1 MRHLFFSLLL
11 LATVAPASAQ
21 ITGISGS
28 GEHFVDAKGQR
39 VGKEYSQVFWEEEP
53 KHGVFK
59 ADNGLWGVVN
69 QHGKEVLPPQYEWVY
84 CGKELIAVTQQRSP
98 RQIMGAYN
106 YKYQKVYDLV
116 YEDLTEMDLGGTAVV
131 ELRKDGKRG
140 AGNQK
145 GQVLIPVKYDYL
157 GFYWQEEG
165 NTEIIVS
172 NGGRWKNFRYLDGKT
187 WGAYVNWKMEVP
199 CEYDTLAS
207 AGEDHIYMVRK
218 DGKWGYYGN
227 GRELIAPQYDV
238 VSAFDAG
245 VATVRKDGEVRLVKN
260 PLRNADDIQIA
271 SGGPAASNKKQ
282 RGPVVSRYPKP
293 DSDVDRDIPVAKRQA
308 ETTFAFII
316 ANENYADAPV
326 PYSLNDGRMFRE
338 YCQKAL
344 GLPEKNISLY
354 EDATFGTIITA
365 VEKMKQVAD
374 AYEGEASVIFYYAG
388 HGFPDERQQ
397 TAYLL
402 PIDGDA
408 SSITTTGYSLAR
420 LYKDMAAMRLKA
432 ALVLLDACF
441 SGAKREDQMLASSR
455 GVAIK
460 VRDEAP
466 GSNMVVFSAAK
477 GDETAHQMED
487 KHHGLFTY
495 FLLKGM
501 QNTQGDADL
510 GTLTDYVT
518 KQVKR
523 QSVVINNKRQTPTVI
538 PSPGLAE
545 TWRTMKLR

>member
-1 MRHLFFSLLL
+1 M
-11 LATVAPASAQ
+11 
-21 ITGISGS
+21 
-28 GEHFVDAKGQR
+28 
-39 VGKEYSQVFWEEEP
+39 
-53 KHGVFK
+53 
-59 ADNGLWGVVN
+59 
-69 QHGKEVLPPQYEWVY
+69 
-84 CGKELIAVTQQRSP
+84 
-98 RQIMGAYN
+98 
-106 YKYQKVYDLV
+106 
-116 YEDLTEMDLGGTAVV
+116 
-131 ELRKDGKRG
+131 
-140 AGNQK
+140 
-145 GQVLIPVKYDYL
+145 
-157 GFYWQEEG
+157 
-165 NTEIIVS
+165 
-172 NGGRWKNFRYLDGKT
+172 
-187 WGAYVNWKMEVP
+187 
-199 CEYDTLAS
+199 
-207 AGEDHIYMVRK
+207 
-218 DGKWGYYGN
+218 
-227 GRELIAPQYDV
+227 
-238 VSAFDAG
+238 
-245 VATVRKDGEVRLVKN
+245 
-260 PLRNADDIQIA
+260 
-271 SGGPAASNKKQ
+271 
-282 RGPVVSRYPKP
+282 
-293 DSDVDRDIPVAKRQA
+293 DRDIPVAKRQA

-460 VRDEAP
+460 VRDKAP

-477 GDETAHQMED
+477 GDETAHQLED

-523 QSVVINNKRQTPTVI
+523 QSVVINNKRRTPTVI